1 MGFTKPQ
8 FYDVISSN
16 MALEINTQ
24 LIQQWV
30 IYIYFKQKFKE
41 CFAFT
46 YKYIYILLT
55 NIDEYMGR
63 KEKHLIWN
71 KMWEELGYRKL
82 RWEMHRNLE
91 QNGDKSGL
99 NCGINVLPVWRLGLA
114 DRILVMLVP
123 VLQLLAGL
131 LLQLVLLQFF
141 LAIFLLQTG
150 LLVFTP
156 LPYLFG
162 FFANDRSGCVWV
174 SVRRS

>member
-1 MGFTKPQ
+1 MS
-8 FYDVISSN
+8 I
-16 MALEINTQ
+16 
-24 LIQQWV
+24 
-30 IYIYFKQKFKE
+30 
-41 CFAFT
+41 
-46 YKYIYILLT
+46 IYILNRNSKNALHSHT
-55 NIDEYMGR
+55 NIYSSHKHRRVWVER
-63 KEKHLIWN
+63 RNTLFETKCEKS
-71 KMWEELGYRKL
+71 LGYRKL

-123 VLQLLAGL
+123 VLQLLARL

-162 FFANDRSGCVWV
+162 FFANDRSGCV
-174 SVRRS
+174 SFRSGVRK